1 MRPRRHRN
9 DFFSDDEGL
18 NPMDYVSNLSDV
30 MLILAVGI
38 MLALIVRW
46 NVDITPPDTST
57 AAGDPL
63 QAEAAFTEDELDR
76 MRDDATESPDSLEK
90 RGELYYDA
98 ETGTYYIVES
108 GSGA

>member
-1 MRPRRHRN
+1 MRPKRHRR

-18 NPMDYVSNLSDV
+18 NPMEYVSNLSDV

-46 NVDITPPDTST
+46 NVDITPPDS
-57 AAGDPL
+57 AGGDPL
-63 QAEAAFTEDELDR
+63 QAEAAFTEDELDS
-76 MRDDATESPDSLEK
+76 MRDDATESPDALEK

-108 GSGA
+108 GNGA

>member
-38 MLALIVRW
+38 MLALIVHW
-46 NVDITPPDTST
+46 NVDITPQDSS
-57 AAGDPL
+57 AASDPM
-63 QAEAAFTEDELDR
+63 QAEAVFTEDELDS
-76 MRDDATESPDSLEK
+76 MRDDATESPDVLEK